1 MIRTA
6 GKIIFRFGVCTE
18 PTPQP
23 RIVHPR
29 AVIQIAQF
37 PRRLQLLPVV
47 FPTVRA
53 LRVVAPYM
61 TGPER
66 IVVVTLLY
74 RSRTVHNHPYATQ
87 MVSQEIIHL
96 LRTVVVQTDDAV
108 TE

>member
-1 MIRTA
+1 MVGGQHETA
-6 GKIIFRFGVCTE
+6 FRLGVCAE
-18 PTPQP
+18 PTSQP
-23 RIVHPR
+23 RIVHPGT
-29 AVIQIAQF
+29 VVQITQF

-61 TGPER
+61 TGTER

-96 LRTVVVQTDDAV
+96 LRAVVVQTDNALA
-108 TE
+108 E

>member
-23 RIVHPR
+23 RIVHPG
-29 AVIQIAQF
+29 AIIQITQIS
-37 PRRLQLLPVV
+37 RRLQLLPVV

-61 TGPER
+61 TGTER
-66 IVVVTLLY
+66 LVVVTLLY

-96 LRTVVVQTDDAV
+96 LRAVVVQPDDALA
-108 TE
+108 E